1 VAGMTWTA
9 SSNSTYNQWT
19 NGQHFVEAN
28 ATQNSY
34 STVANPHNTGGL
46 GNNGVL
52 EVESLGSGEL
62 SVYSTMNFST
72 AGQVVEIDLDTI
84 RRKSNAPAKTPDTV
98 NQSFDVYWNGNLVA
112 HFDPTAAAW
121 VTGSIQVLSIAGAN
135 QLEFRAL
142 DTSQTTITGGY
153 NNQTYNNV
161 HGVGDIVDNV
171 RVYTIADAGAGGT
184 AHLQTIT
191 PHFDTADTAA
201 TSHIVTLGTI
211 PVGATISDGTH
222 SFTATAG
229 NTTVTVYNQESP
241 AGNWDLTHLSLTA
254 PTGFVGEI
262 DLTATATQVST
273 EFGTIS
279 SSQLV
284 VATFAP
290 IGADLLTDTSPGYAT
305 TNSSDTSGGNI
316 LTAGATSTRIVGG
329 DGADTLTGGA
339 GNDWIQGDAGND
351 TLVGGAGNDYLW
363 GGAGNDTLTGGLGAD
378 TFVWKLADR
387 GSVGSPAAD
396 IVKDFNQDP
405 GDKLN
410 LRDLLDGESHLGTDV
425 GNLTNYLHF
434 EASGSNTIVQI
445 STEGAFSSGYNA
457 SLVDQRITLEG
468 VALTGTDQAII
479 QSLLTNGKLVT
490 D

>member
-1 VAGMTWTA
+1 M
-9 SSNSTYNQWT
+9 
-19 NGQHFVEAN
+19 
-28 ATQNSY
+28 
-34 STVANPHNTGGL
+34 
-46 GNNGVL
+46 
-52 EVESLGSGEL
+52 
-62 SVYSTMNFST
+62 
-72 AGQVVEIDLDTI
+72 
-84 RRKSNAPAKTPDTV
+84 
-98 NQSFDVYWNGNLVA
+98 
-112 HFDPTAAAW
+112 
-121 VTGSIQVLSIAGAN
+121 
-135 QLEFRAL
+135 
-142 DTSQTTITGGY
+142 
-153 NNQTYNNV
+153 
-161 HGVGDIVDNV
+161 
-171 RVYTIADAGAGGT
+171 
-184 AHLQTIT
+184 
-191 PHFDTADTAA
+191 
-201 TSHIVTLGTI
+201 
-211 PVGATISDGTH
+211 
-222 SFTATAG
+222 
-229 NTTVTVYNQESP
+229 
-241 AGNWDLTHLSLTA
+241 
-254 PTGFVGEI
+254 
-262 DLTATATQVST
+262 ST

-305 TNSSDTSGGNI
+305 TNSSGTSGGNI